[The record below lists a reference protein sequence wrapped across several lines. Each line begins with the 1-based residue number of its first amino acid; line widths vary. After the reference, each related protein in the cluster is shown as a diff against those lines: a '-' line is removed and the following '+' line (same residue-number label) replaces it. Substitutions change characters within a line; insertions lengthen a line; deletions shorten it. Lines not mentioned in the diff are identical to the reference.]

1 VGKILGALL
10 VVGAIVGI
18 GVVVV
23 VANKPK
29 QISLENN
36 TEEKKV
42 EVVEPTEVVKEDEEV
57 VGSGKIVDVTVEA
70 SNYKFSPSEVKVKK
84 GDTIKLL
91 FKSSGGIHDFVVDE
105 FEVATNQLN
114 DEEEEEVEFVA
125 EKAGTFEY
133 YCSVGN
139 HRKMGMV
146 GKLVVE

>member
-1 VGKILGALL
+1 MGKILGALL